1 MGSWLP
7 RLWNILGRICV
18 RVRRCDLL
26 RNNHLKAMMPKRI
39 SLRLRSKM
47 THVTQTYVVRLKTRH
62 MRERLG
68 EKSHTERND
77 MGPGYKKRVS
87 ARDMDRERT
96 G

>member
-1 MGSWLP
+1 
-7 RLWNILGRICV
+7 
-18 RVRRCDLL
+18 
-26 RNNHLKAMMPKRI
+26 
-39 SLRLRSKM
+39 
-47 THVTQTYVVRLKTRH
+47 